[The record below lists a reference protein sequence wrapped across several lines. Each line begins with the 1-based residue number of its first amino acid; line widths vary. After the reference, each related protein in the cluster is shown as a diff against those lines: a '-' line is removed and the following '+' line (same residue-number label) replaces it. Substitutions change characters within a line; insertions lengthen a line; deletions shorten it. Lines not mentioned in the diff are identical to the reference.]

1 MILMPDKI
9 SEFVVDLGARPDTH
23 GTSNPYRRIDCR
35 LNLENYLRAMVAR
48 PGRRILVV
56 AEALGYRGGGLT
68 GIPIS
73 SENLLRLAPH
83 PFLRA
88 LRESLQIDGNTSEA
102 TATMVWDTL
111 AGRRRIPLFWN
122 AFPFHPHRS
131 DEPASNR
138 APTADEVAE
147 GQEYLVRLA
156 DIYRP
161 QVVAG
166 LGGKG
171 TAAAQR
177 AFPGISIIQIRHPS
191 YGGKSDCQR
200 GMEQLLRR

>member
-9 SEFVVDLGARPDTH
+9 SEFVIDLGARPDTH

-122 AFPFHPHRS
+122 AFPFHPIEAMSQLQTGPPLPTKWLRDRNTWYGLPIS
-131 DEPASNR
+131 IDRRLWLASAAK
-138 APTADEVAE
+138 APLPRN
-147 GQEYLVRLA
+147 G
-156 DIYRP
+156 P
-161 QVVAG
+161 
-166 LGGKG
+166 
-171 TAAAQR
+171 
-177 AFPGISIIQIRHPS
+177 FPGYR
-191 YGGKSDCQR
+191 
-200 GMEQLLRR
+200 